1 MKQCFRE
8 KCGKEFEPKKK
19 KQRYCS
25 TKCRTYAFREKNEV
39 VVVDPKEK
47 LKRLAPL
54 ATNQPVPK
62 IDYIKKMGS
71 PTNLEELKA
80 LCPKELTGF
89 DKSEWISKKRVEF
102 GI

>member
-1 MKQCFRE
+1 MKQCLRE

-25 TKCRTYAFREKNEV
+25 TKCRTYAFRERKELSA
-39 VVVDPKEK
+39 PEPTEK
-47 LKRLAPL
+47 LKWLVPL
-54 ATNQPVPK
+54 ATNEAAPK
-62 IDYIKKMGS
+62 VDYVKKTGK

-89 DKSEWISKKRVEF
+89 DKSDWIRTERQKY